1 MASYAINNLKSK
13 KIAVLYENNDIG
25 KDGLNG
31 IKAKL
36 SKLRKGAFLG
46 VAIPYNPTEVDFSS
60 HIRLIAKAKPD
71 VVIVYGN
78 AKPVAGSVLEAKKQ
92 GLKAQFMASYIVADV
107 TMFALAKDA
116 WNNVITTAWVPDIS
130 DTKNKG
136 AKKFVDTFT
145 KYYPG
150 QTPNA
155 YAIAGWVA
163 AEVFTQGLREA
174 GNDLSWSNYIK
185 SMESLKNW
193 SGDIVTGITYTNVK
207 RNGVEKMYFMRA
219 VYKDD
224 KNFKYEKIT
233 DFMSAN

>member
-1 MASYAINNLKSK
+1 
-13 KIAVLYENNDIG
+13 
-25 KDGLNG
+25 
-31 IKAKL
+31 
-36 SKLRKGAFLG
+36 
-46 VAIPYNPTEVDFSS
+46 
-60 HIRLIAKAKPD
+60 
-71 VVIVYGN
+71 
-78 AKPVAGSVLEAKKQ
+78 VLEAKKQ

-136 AKKFVDTFT
+136 AKKFVDAFT

-193 SGDIVTGITYTNVK
+193 SGDIVTGITYTKVK